1 MEAMVR
7 QFYVAAYD
15 VRNDQRLRAALTVLK
30 DYSTGG
36 QKSVFECFLT
46 AGERSELIRR
56 IASVLDPAD
65 RFFLLRLDPNARFHT
80 LGIAL
85 PPRNPSFFY
94 FA

>member
-1 MEAMVR
+1 MVR
-7 QFYVAAYD
+7 QLYIAAYD
-15 VRNDQRLRAALTVLK
+15 IRDDQRLREALIVLK

-46 AGERSELIRR
+46 AGERRELIRR
-56 IASVLDPAD
+56 IASVLHPLD
-65 RFFLLRLDPNARFHT
+65 RFFLLRLDADARFRT
-80 LGIAL
+80 LGVAL

>member
-1 MEAMVR
+1 MGAMVR

-15 VRNDQRLRAALTVLK
+15 VRDDQRLREALTVLK

-46 AGERSELIRR
+46 AGERRELIRR
-56 IASVLDPAD
+56 IALVLDPAD
-65 RFFLLRLDPNARFHT
+65 RFLLLRLDPNARFRT
-80 LGIAL
+80 LGVAT
-85 PPRNPSFFY
+85 PPHNPSFFY